1 MHSPEGKTFPEPTQ
15 GQTRPSEAPTV
26 TDSVLYEKLTQ
37 IFREVFEDDEIVL
50 GPETTADKTK
60 GWDSLKNVRLM
71 LTIEKGFGVKIATSE
86 MLRMQNVGD
95 LAALIGRKV

>member
-1 MHSPEGKTFPEPTQ
+1 M
-15 GQTRPSEAPTV
+15 
-26 TDSVLYEKLTQ
+26 TDGVLYEKLTQ

-50 GPETTADKTK
+50 SPETTADKTK

-71 LTIEKGFGVKIATSE
+71 LTVEKGFGVKIATSE

-95 LAALIGRKV
+95 LASLIGRKVQ

>member
-1 MHSPEGKTFPEPTQ
+1 MNNG
-15 GQTRPSEAPTV
+15 
-26 TDSVLYEKLTQ
+26 VLYEKLTQ

-50 GPETTADKTK
+50 SPETTADQTK

-71 LTIEKGFGVKIATSE
+71 LTIEKDFGVKIAASE

-95 LAALIGRKV
+95 LAALIGRKVQ

>member
-1 MHSPEGKTFPEPTQ
+1 LTEG
-15 GQTRPSEAPTV
+15 
-26 TDSVLYEKLTQ
+26 VLYEKLTQ
-37 IFREVFEDDEIVL
+37 IFREVFEDDEIL
-50 GPETTADKTK
+50 LSPGTTGDMTK

-95 LAALIGRKV
+95 LAALIGRKVQ

>member
-1 MHSPEGKTFPEPTQ
+1 L
-15 GQTRPSEAPTV
+15 
-26 TDSVLYEKLTQ
+26 TDGVLYEKLTQ

-50 GPETTADKTK
+50 SPETTADKTK

-95 LAALIGRKV
+95 LASLIGRKVQ